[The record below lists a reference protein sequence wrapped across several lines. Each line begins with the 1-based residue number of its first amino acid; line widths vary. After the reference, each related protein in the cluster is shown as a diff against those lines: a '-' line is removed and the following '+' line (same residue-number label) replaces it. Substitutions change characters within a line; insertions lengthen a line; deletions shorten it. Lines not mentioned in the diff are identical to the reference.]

1 MESIDSKMLTHKSL
15 KNYSIWKYD
24 CKLEHLYSGIQGV
37 QYKVLAKAD
46 NYSDGE
52 ENIIPVLTNNI
63 LVTESIP
70 LWVRENSKKEYTFEN
85 LKK

>member
-1 MESIDSKMLTHKSL
+1 
-15 KNYSIWKYD
+15 
-24 CKLEHLYSGIQGV
+24 LEHLYSEGIQGV

-70 LWVRENSKKEYTFEN
+70 LWVRENSTKEYTFEN
-85 LKK
+85 LKVILPQVYAIINSR

>member
-1 MESIDSKMLTHKSL
+1 
-15 KNYSIWKYD
+15 
-24 CKLEHLYSGIQGV
+24 LEHLYSEGIQGTV
-37 QYKVLAKAD
+37 QGLAKAD

-70 LWVRENSKKEYTFEN
+70 LWVRENSTKEYTFE
-85 LKK
+85 KYKSTSTK